1 MNQQRSSQTKQQVPE
16 PDIGDSGISAN
27 HLLPITILVL
37 VSLVVYFNSL
47 TNGFVYDDY
56 ATIVENKYIQH
67 PGKSLPALFS
77 RSYFNIASG
86 ERSYRPVATLSYY
99 LIYSIGELNA
109 TYYHL
114 FSVLLHALNVILVYL
129 LANRIIKNRYSA
141 VIAGLLFA
149 CHPALS
155 EAVDAI
161 SYNEDLLAA
170 AFFLLAF
177 ICYTGINAGEVK
189 SCIKAYI
196 LSLISFLLALLSKE
210 MAITLPAVI
219 FLYDLEIGR
228 AHV

>member
-1 MNQQRSSQTKQQVPE
+1 MNQQRDSQTKEQAPE
-16 PDIGDSGISAN
+16 PGNGVSGISAS
-27 HLLPITILVL
+27 HLLPVAILVL

-67 PGKSLPALFS
+67 PGQSLPSLFS

-86 ERSYRPVATLSYY
+86 EASYRPVATLSYY

-129 LANRIIKNRYSA
+129 LANVIIKNRYSA
-141 VIAGLLFA
+141 LIAGLLFA
-149 CHPALS
+149 CHPALT

-170 AFFLLAF
+170 AFFFLAF
-177 ICYTGINAGEVK
+177 ICYTGIKTGEVK
-189 SCIKAYI
+189 SCIKVYG
-196 LSLISFLLALLSKE
+196 LSLFSFLLALLLSL
-210 MAITLPAVI
+210 IHI
-219 FLYDLEIGR
+219 
-228 AHV
+228 